1 MNNMCESLYRK
12 TFDVRQYSASWILLW
27 VQQYKAGA
35 DWLFKVNYPLWVSQ
49 PGKLSLPSLMGRQ
62 MSSNLMDYAA
72 LQGRT
77 GSSNWPWKSRQAGPI
92 CSGVTRNSVGA
103 FTNIQAQPF
112 LPICGPVAPLPRT
125 TLSFTLLLFVTL
137 CLAPFSPILITL
149 SLFAGQVVWPILQ
162 YLTSRPTW
170 PSDQPAHLASTMQ
183 VPCGP
188 VRRWYRV
195 NTVSRLTLETYSKST
210 TYSGIA
216 TSLLNTNHSHCFAA
230 QSHFVW
236 SPLSLSAANEIG
248 DRLNASWNRL
258 GNKIKA

>member
-149 SLFAGQVVWPILQ
+149 SHRRNNGEKVEGDHVRLHCTRICC
-162 YLTSRPTW
+162 RPT
-170 PSDQPAHLASTMQ
+170 PPPFSVLAVCSQFAHFLTK
-183 VPCGP
+183 
-188 VRRWYRV
+188 
-195 NTVSRLTLETYSKST
+195 NTKS
-210 TYSGIA
+210 
-216 TSLLNTNHSHCFAA
+216 
-230 QSHFVW
+230 V
-236 SPLSLSAANEIG
+236 
-248 DRLNASWNRL
+248 
-258 GNKIKA
+258 